1 MNSTIF
7 VGCSFTKGEGLVDEK
22 TSPDLWVNQLHQS
35 VGLLKETT
43 LINLAE
49 GGNSNET
56 IFHDAVRSSASSPKY
71 LFVVWTI
78 FPRFWIN
85 PGVELYNTTQLW
97 GPATNLSDISLHQI
111 NYSKKYLT
119 DIKNRFFD
127 LIHDHYE
134 IVKILAYSQT
144 VVKLSKLSNTKV
156 FFINGLLPWDTDY
169 FNKQDQTV
177 PSNTTQY
184 TQSLLD
190 ADTRNDQEYWAL
202 YDKVHNA
209 YTAAGL
215 PDNHWLNLYHGYKK
229 HFMLDFG
236 TDNQHP
242 GPLSNQAFADFLI
255 KKLSFSNI

>member
-1 MNSTIF
+1 MNTTIF

-35 VGLLKETT
+35 ATPLKETT

-49 GGNSNET
+49 GGNSNEI
-56 IFHDAVRSSASSPKY
+56 IFHDAVRSLASSPKY

-78 FPRFWIN
+78 FPRLWIN
-85 PGVELYNTTQLW
+85 PSVELYDTAQLW
-97 GPATNLSDISLHQI
+97 GPSTKLLDVNLHQV

-134 IVKILAYSQT
+134 IVKVLEYSQT
-144 VVKLSKLSNTKV
+144 ITKLSKLSNTKV

-169 FNKQDQTV
+169 FTKQDQTV

-184 TQSLLD
+184 TQSLLN
-190 ADTRNDQEYWAL
+190 ADTRSDQEYWSL
-202 YDKVHNA
+202 YNTVHAA
-209 YTAAGL
+209 YATAGL
-215 PDNHWLNLYHGYKK
+215 PDDHWLNLYRSYKK
-229 HFMLDFG
+229 HFMLDLG
-236 TDNQHP
+236 TDDAHP
-242 GPLSNQAFADFLI
+242 GPLSNQAFSKFLLEKI
-255 KKLSFSNI
+255 TF